1 MELTVVGS
9 SGSVSGPD
17 APSSCYLVQAEHL
30 NSTFSLLLD
39 FGPGAYGALSE
50 YLDPA
55 EVNAVALSHL
65 HPDHCLDLC
74 AFHVAGRHS
83 PTGPWPRI
91 DVWGPT
97 GTDERIARAYA
108 PEGATPDALA
118 GLRKQFDFRV
128 WDSQQ
133 VIGPFRISTLRVEH
147 PVEAYAF
154 RIEEIGGEKG
164 SLVYSGDTGPCPQL
178 AAFCRD
184 ADLFLCEAGFAE
196 NPDNPSGVH
205 LSGSQAGQIAQ
216 DAELVDLVLT
226 HVPPWGSAEEAV
238 TAAESTFAGTVHLAE
253 PGARWTVGS
262 TAWA

>member
-1 MELTVVGS
+1 MELTVVGC

-30 NSTFSLLLD
+30 NGIFSLLLD

-50 YLDPA
+50 HVDPA

-83 PTGPWPRI
+83 PTAPWPRI
-91 DVWGPT
+91 DVWGPG
-97 GTDERIARAYA
+97 GTDERIARAYD
-108 PEGATPDALA
+108 PDGASREALD
-118 GLRKQFDFRV
+118 GLAAQFDFRV
-128 WDSQQ
+128 WGSQQ
-133 VIGPFRISTLRVEH
+133 VVGPFRISTLRVNH
-147 PVEAYAF
+147 PVEAYAI
-154 RIEEIGGEKG
+154 RVDEIGADKG
-164 SLVYSGDTGPCPQL
+164 SLVYSGDTGPCPPL
-178 AAFCRD
+178 AAFCRE

-196 NPDNPSGVH
+196 DADNSPGVH

-226 HVPPWGSAEEAV
+226 HIPWFSGEEAV
-238 TAAESTFAGTVHLAE
+238 AAAESTFAGTVHLAE
-253 PGARWTVGS
+253 PGARWTVGA
-262 TAWA
+262 TAWT